1 MFVFVVLFVNFCFVF
16 NQEEQQFIS
25 NTETEMIELQEAPE
39 FFFEEFD
46 ELQNWE
52 MENFEEDYFLNEDS
66 YDFND
71 LNDFNDININ
81 NLDYNNFD
89 SNDYQNIV
97 NYVKKQNE
105 EFENNIEIQA
115 QNNNEYEDNVAKNW
129 IIIFSFSLF
138 VCIALFVYNLYVC
151 FNKKKIVQKPE
162 DTKTYSK
169 ELQNDENDDDIN
181 ININ

>member
-52 MENFEEDYFLNEDS
+52 MENFEEDYFINEDS

-97 NYVKKQNE
+97 NYVKK
-105 EFENNIEIQA
+105 
-115 QNNNEYEDNVAKNW
+115 
-129 IIIFSFSLF
+129 
-138 VCIALFVYNLYVC
+138 
-151 FNKKKIVQKPE
+151 
-162 DTKTYSK
+162 
-169 ELQNDENDDDIN
+169 
-181 ININ
+181 